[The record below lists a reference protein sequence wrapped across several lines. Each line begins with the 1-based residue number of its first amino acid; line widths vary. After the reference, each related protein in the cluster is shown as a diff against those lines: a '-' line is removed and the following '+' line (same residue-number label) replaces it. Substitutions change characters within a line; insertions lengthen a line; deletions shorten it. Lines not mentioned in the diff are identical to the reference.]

1 MPPIRRLAI
10 ATGVLLA
17 LTAAGTAGYVVIGGM
32 TPLDALYMTVITLST
47 VGYSEVQPLGPGGR
61 LFTIFLIA
69 GGLGTVLYATV
80 AVAEFFLEGHL
91 REVLERRAMTRRIE
105 TTRDHVIVCGYGRL
119 GREVASQLHREG
131 RVVVVIDPNP
141 ALAERLEREG
151 HLFLT
156 ASALEDG
163 ILGRAGVERA
173 AAVVA
178 ATPSDADNV
187 YIALAAREAH
197 PGIAVHARGQS
208 EAGIRYLRLA
218 GATQVV
224 SPYQLGGRRIAQAIV
239 RPAVVDFIE
248 LASPGTGGEIDLEQI
263 AIHPGCRVCGLP
275 LRELPQ
281 HGVRVSVVAIKRAD
295 RASLIRPTA
304 GDTIEAGDIL
314 VVVGDP
320 ENLGRLA
327 ELAAA

>member
-1 MPPIRRLAI
+1 MPPTRRIAI
-10 ATGVLLA
+10 AVGVLLA
-17 LTAAGTAGYVVIGGM
+17 LTAAGTAGYVLIAGM
-32 TPLDALYMTVITLST
+32 GVLDALYMTVITLST
-47 VGYSEVQPLGPGGR
+47 VGYSEVRPLTPEGR

-80 AVAEFFLEGHL
+80 AVAEFLLEGHL
-91 REVLERRAMTRRIE
+91 RRLLERRAMMRRIE
-105 TTRDHVIVCGYGRL
+105 STREHVILCGYGRL
-119 GREVASQLHREG
+119 GREVAAQLRREG
-131 RVVVVIDPNP
+131 REVVVIDPDP
-141 ALAERLEREG
+141 AVAERLEEEG

-163 ILGRAGVERA
+163 ILARAGVERA

-248 LASPGTGGEIDLEQI
+248 LASPGTGAEIDLEQI
-263 AIHPGCRVCGLP
+263 VVQPGCSICGLP
-275 LRELPQ
+275 LRDLPGR
-281 HGVRVSVVAIKRAD
+281 GVRVSVVAIKRPD
-295 RASLIRPTA
+295 RAALLRPTA
-304 GDTIEAGDIL
+304 NDTIEAGDVL

-327 ELAAA
+327 ELAAG